1 MLRVRL
7 VFCPQSFKIYLEM
20 HFQNFQNKFPFIQC
34 VEDRALKK
42 IRSQYSQH
50 QFCDPLVSKYD
61 ICLVTQ
67 EHRLVD
73 FFPCT

>member
-1 MLRVRL
+1 
-7 VFCPQSFKIYLEM
+7 M

-42 IRSQYSQH
+42 IRSQYRQH
-50 QFCDPLVSKYD
+50 QFFDPLVSKYD

-67 EHRLVD
+67 EH
-73 FFPCT
+73 

>member
-1 MLRVRL
+1 
-7 VFCPQSFKIYLEM
+7 M

-34 VEDRALKK
+34 VEDKALKK